1 MKNRAAQKPVKGLTQ
16 FHHKILFSVI
26 LFSSS
31 AFLIIRDDLFAL
43 ALNNR
48 PILFSSWDTKYV
60 IQSYN
65 TYQRTEM
72 ILASSQFS
80 LIRHN

>member
-48 PILFSSWDTKYV
+48 PILF
-60 IQSYN
+60 
-65 TYQRTEM
+65 
-72 ILASSQFS
+72 FS
-80 LIRHN
+80 